1 MNCSITSLLPP
12 MATTEG
18 NLKHSHIKEARALR
32 HAVVLT
38 WQHVPKQPSYSIE
51 IKASEV
57 VVSHTPLTST
67 NNIPTALGATSSGW
81 WLGHPSEK
89 YERQLG

>member
-1 MNCSITSLLPP
+1 

-38 WQHVPKQPSYSIE
+38 WQHVPKQPTYGNKGFRSGMSVDKNHSNRE
-51 IKASEV
+51 I
-57 VVSHTPLTST
+57 LL
-67 NNIPTALGATSSGW
+67 LGVLSSF
-81 WLGHPSEK
+81 LPKTREL
-89 YERQLG
+89 EN